1 MTPEDVLDWLREHAS
16 AEHRASLA
24 RYNIP
29 DRNMLGVPM
38 GAMKAQAKAW
48 GRDHDLACALWPTGI
63 YEARIIAIHIA
74 DPARADG
81 AFMDGWVEEFDNWA
95 ICDTACFTLFAK
107 APARWEKVP
116 VYAQRSE
123 EFVKRTAFA
132 LIWAMTRHDKKAP
145 DSAFTGTFSLIET
158 GAADPRPLVSKAVD
172 MALRAI
178 GKRNRAL
185 NAEATALSEKLAGA
199 DDVHVA
205 RVGRKCLK
213 ELTSEKVRAR
223 L

>member
-1 MTPEDVLDWLREHAS
+1 MTPEGILDWLRGHAS

-38 GAMKAQAKAW
+38 GTMKAQAKVW

-74 DPARADG
+74 DPALVDG
-81 AFMDGWVEEFDNWA
+81 VFMDGWVADFDNWA

-107 APARWEKVP
+107 APERWARVP
-116 VYAQRSE
+116 AYAGRSE
-123 EFVKRTAFA
+123 EFVKRTSFA
-132 LIWAMTRHDKKAP
+132 LIWAMTRHDKTAP
-145 DSAFTGTFSLIET
+145 DSAFTGTFPIIEA

-178 GKRNRAL
+178 GKRSRAL
-185 NAEATALSEKLAGA
+185 NEEATALSSKLAGA
-199 DDVHVA
+199 SDAHVA

-213 ELTSEKVRAR
+213 ELSSEKVRAR